1 MHIAKL
7 QEKKDKFKYGLGGLQ
22 GLQYGPPLRDHNYN
36 GKGRFRFSC
45 KFLQGYLKPRLN
57 KLSKKKII
65 CFIKQSM
72 NKWKTNL
79 YADGMLLGSVPIKK
93 GIFQVDSFSPLLSVI
108 TLLPLV
114 Y

>member
-1 MHIAKL
+1 MAKL

-79 YADGMLLGSVPIKK
+79 YADGMLLMALAQIWKFKMRNRKLVVSSTGASLKH
-93 GIFQVDSFSPLLSVI
+93 QLS
-108 TLLPLV
+108 
-114 Y
+114 